1 MKKLL
6 IGMLITCSLGLAA
19 CGTNNAE
26 DPSTKNNS
34 GTGVTDGTNGTNNG
48 PNNGA
53 NNEANNGMNNGA
65 NGTGVSDNT
74 NPNANGTNNQGASVN
89 DSRTSINDLYTE
101 FKGKVEGGIENIK
114 TEDWDKYSSE
124 FKGKLTNARNTIQD
138 ASIKSTVDDMEN
150 LFNEYDT
157 AIRQKTDV
165 AKDKVEEMRNR
176 IENALK

>member
-19 CGTNNAE
+19 CGKTTTEN
-26 DPSTKNNS
+26 PSTNNNS
-34 GTGVTDGTNGTNNG
+34 GTGVTDGTNGENG
-48 PNNGA
+48 T
-53 NNEANNGMNNGA
+53 NGA
-65 NGTGVSDNT
+65 NGMNGSNGTGTSGNT
-74 NPNANGTNNQGASVN
+74 NSNTNGTNNQGGSVDESRLSVN
-89 DSRTSINDLYTE
+89 NLYTE

-114 TEDWDKYSSE
+114 AEDWDKYSSE
-124 FKGKLTNARNTIQD
+124 FKGKLTNLKNTVED
-138 ASIKSTVDDMEN
+138 ASIRSTVDDMEN

-165 AKDKVEEMRNR
+165 AKDKVEEMRNK

>member
-19 CGTNNAE
+19 CGKTSTEN
-26 DPSTKNNS
+26 PSTDNKA
-34 GTGVTDGTNGTNNG
+34 GTGVTDGTNGTNGING
-48 PNNGA
+48 T
-53 NNEANNGMNNGA
+53 NGMNGT
-65 NGTGVSDNT
+65 NGTGASDNT
-74 NPNANGTNNQGASVN
+74 NSNTNGTNNQGASVN
-89 DSRTSINDLYTE
+89 ESRLSVNNLYTE

-114 TEDWDKYSSE
+114 AEDWDKYSSE
-124 FKGKLTNARNTIQD
+124 FKGKLTNLKNTVQD
-138 ASIKSTVDDMEN
+138 ASIRSTVDDMEN

-157 AIRQKTDV
+157 AIREKKDV